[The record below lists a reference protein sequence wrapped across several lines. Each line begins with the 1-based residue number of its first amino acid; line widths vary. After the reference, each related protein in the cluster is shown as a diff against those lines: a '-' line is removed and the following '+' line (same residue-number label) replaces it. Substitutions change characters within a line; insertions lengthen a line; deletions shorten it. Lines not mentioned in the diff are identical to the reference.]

1 MLDQVTTT
9 LVTGTHWIRPQ
20 SDGLRA
26 FKQVQIDADL
36 ARKQSR
42 IDARWAA
49 VEFAEAKADFAV
61 AASSLLGAWQKAERC
76 GLTVQLDGYPF
87 PRSLDEMVLRIQ
99 NWTERTSVEAAR

>member
-20 SDGLRA
+20 SDVLRA

-42 IDARWAA
+42 IDARGPPSNSR
-49 VEFAEAKADFAV
+49 K
-61 AASSLLGAWQKAERC
+61 R
-76 GLTVQLDGYPF
+76 
-87 PRSLDEMVLRIQ
+87 R
-99 NWTERTSVEAAR
+99 RTLQ